1 MNWKYRSKERSKDL
15 IEDLKKLRNIVELKD
30 FYPTSKLH
38 DIDKAVERVT
48 LAIKNKDK
56 IIIHGDFDADG
67 ICATSI
73 IFDYLY
79 FHAKANVVPYI
90 PSRIDEGYGISES
103 SLLSI
108 KEKYSKNGE
117 KLLIISV
124 DCGIKD
130 YELIDNKWHKE
141 FDFIITDHH
150 EMGEGISKKA
160 IAIVHPK
167 LDKYP
172 EKNISGSAV
181 SWKLVSAINEKLKL
195 TDVRTYLDLVA
206 ISTICDVMPLTG
218 ENRYF
223 VREGLEVL
231 NSTTNIGL
239 NELIKISQIRDTFI
253 DTYHI
258 GFVLGPRINAAGRMG
273 EPLDA
278 VKLLCT
284 KSTTNAE
291 ILASK
296 LDSLNRSRQEIT
308 ERLLK
313 EADIQ
318 AKAQKSDK
326 IIIIEGKD
334 WEEGIIGLVAGK
346 VTEEY
351 ERPCIVL
358 SIRDGK
364 VKGSSRS
371 TSKLDITKTLSL
383 FSKHLEKFGGHFQA
397 AGLSLKEENL
407 TKFVDDIKNYVNSL
421 DFSIEKD
428 LNIDF
433 EVDLKEIK
441 LDTVKQISTLKP
453 FGNANPEP
461 VFSSNSL
468 KVSGMNY
475 VGVEKNHLKINLS
488 DEKKETISA
497 IMFNV
502 KDGIRKIKVGDK
514 VDIAYTLSS
523 KPFNGM
529 DQIDIKL
536 KDIHI

>member
-30 FYPTSKLH
+30 FYPTSKIH
-38 DIDKAVERVT
+38 DIDKAVERVSK
-48 LAIKNKDK
+48 AIKNKEK

-73 IFDYLY
+73 IFHYLY
-79 FHAKANVVPYI
+79 FHSKADVVPYI

-130 YELIDNKWHKE
+130 YELIDSKWHKE

-150 EMGEGISKKA
+150 EMGESISKKA

-167 LDKYP
+167 LGKYP

-195 TDVRTYLDLVA
+195 TDVRNYLDLVA
-206 ISTICDVMPLTG
+206 ISTICDVMPLSG

-223 VREGLEVL
+223 VKEGLEVL
-231 NSTTNIGL
+231 NTTTNIGL
-239 NELIKISQIRDTFI
+239 GELIKISQIKDTFI

-258 GFVLGPRINAAGRMG
+258 GYVLGPRINAAGRMG

-284 KSTTNAE
+284 KSPTNAE
-291 ILASK
+291 ILAMK

-313 EADIQ
+313 EAGIQ
-318 AKAQKSDK
+318 AKSQKSDK
-326 IIIIEGKD
+326 IIIIEGVD

-358 SIRDGK
+358 SIRDGN

-371 TSKLDITKTLSL
+371 TSKLDITKTLGM
-383 FSKHLEKFGGHFQA
+383 FSKYLEKFGGHFQA

-407 TKFVDDIKNYVNSL
+407 REFVDEIKKYVNSL

-433 EVDLKEIK
+433 EVDLKEIR
-441 LDTVKQISTLKP
+441 LDTVKQISELKP
-453 FGNANPEP
+453 FGNGNPEP
-461 VFSSNSL
+461 VFSTNNL

-475 VGVEKNHLKINLS
+475 VGVEKNHLKINLG
-488 DEKKETISA
+488 DEKKETVGA
-497 IMFNV
+497 IMFSV
-502 KDGIRKIKVGDK
+502 KENIRRIKVGDK

-529 DQIDIKL
+529 DQIDIKI